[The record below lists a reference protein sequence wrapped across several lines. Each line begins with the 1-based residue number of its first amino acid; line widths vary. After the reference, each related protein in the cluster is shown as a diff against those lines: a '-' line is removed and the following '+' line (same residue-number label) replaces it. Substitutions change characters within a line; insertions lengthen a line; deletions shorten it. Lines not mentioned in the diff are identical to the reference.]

1 MKFECLIRA
10 FHVLETQRKRN
21 RDLTGNRESISV
33 IISIGRSDIM
43 EETVVAVVSLE
54 VSDYG
59 LLFPDFNFISIQ
71 CECL

>member
-10 FHVLETQRKRN
+10 FHVLETHRKRN

-54 VSDYG
+54 VSD
-59 LLFPDFNFISIQ
+59 
-71 CECL
+71 